1 MVRTLKN
8 PFMNFVSN
16 VNNNA
21 QSVDI
26 EIKVETFGIV
36 TLREFRRLYVNIE
49 EFSLALN
56 NQNYSKHNVL
66 LNDAITRVKVQLF
79 IDFRATPNIPDKGVK
94 ITYTLSN
101 AGANPS
107 QFVNEFT
114 PASDTTLN
122 TDDLILVK

>member
-1 MVRTLKN
+1 LVRTLKN

-122 TDDLILVK
+122 TDYLILVK